1 MKQFG
6 FSWEERLHTRKE
18 YLAVYREGFKVF
30 TPYFVLYLREN
41 GRQCSRLGI
50 AASRKVGRPV
60 VRNRIRRRLRESFRA
75 NKQGIHPRSDVV
87 VNVRRCAAQ
96 ATFRE
101 LQGEF
106 LRVISRWKRRKQ
118 GPCGGS

>member
-1 MKQFG
+1 MKRFG

-18 YLAVYREGFKVF
+18 YLAVYREGYRVF
-30 TPYFVLYLREN
+30 TPYFVLYFREN

-60 VRNRIRRRLRESFRA
+60 VRNLVRRRLRESFRM
-75 NKQGIHPRSDVV
+75 NKQRILPCTDVV
-87 VNVRRCAAQ
+87 VNVRRRAAR
-96 ATFRE
+96 ATFQE

-106 LRVISRWKRRKQ
+106 LRMISRWRRRKQ
-118 GPCGGS
+118 GP

>member
-18 YLAVYREGFKVF
+18 YLAVYREGYRVF
-30 TPYFVLYLREN
+30 APCFVLYFREN
-41 GRQCSRLGI
+41 GRKFSRLGI

-60 VRNRIRRRLRESFRA
+60 VRNRIRRRLRESFRR
-75 NKQGIHPRSDVV
+75 NKRGILPCSDVV
-87 VNVRRCAAQ
+87 VNVRRRAAA
-96 ATFRE
+96 ATFQE

-106 LRVISRWKRRKQ
+106 LRVVSRWKRRKQ
-118 GPCGGS
+118 RR

>member
-1 MKQFG
+1 MKRFG

-18 YLAVYREGFKVF
+18 FLAVYREGYRVF
-30 TPYFVLYLREN
+30 TPYFVLYFRKN
-41 GRQCSRLGI
+41 GRRFSRLGI

-60 VRNRIRRRLRESFRA
+60 VRNRIRRRLRESFRM
-75 NKQGIHPRSDVV
+75 NKQGILPCSDVV
-87 VNVRRCAAQ
+87 VNVRRGAAA

-106 LRVISRWKRRKQ
+106 LRVVSRWKRRKQ
-118 GPCGGS
+118 RS